1 MTIGIIGAG
10 AFGTALAVALARG
23 GRHVTLWAR
32 HPEHAAMMRET
43 ARNDRYLPGVT
54 LAENVSV
61 TAEMADLSG
70 DGIVLLATPMQ
81 QMGRMLDDWSGR
93 LDGRILVSC
102 AKGIDLSTGLGAAE
116 MIRRACPVAIPALLT
131 GPSFAADIA
140 KGLPTALTLAC
151 ADEKRGLDLQ
161 MALSTPVLRLYL
173 TDDIPG
179 AELGG
184 ALKNVIAIAAGV
196 VSGAGLGDSARAAL
210 ITRGFSEMQR
220 LAAAYGARPE
230 TLVGLS
236 GLGDLIL
243 TCGSDQ
249 SRNFRFGRA
258 LGRGEDFDP
267 AVTVEGAATA
277 TAAMTLAGRH
287 GIDMPITAMVA
298 ALVARNLS
306 VAEAMGALLN
316 RPLKRET

>member
-1 MTIGIIGAG
+1 VTIGIIGAG

-23 GRHVTLWAR
+23 GSQVTLWAR
-32 HPEHAAMMRET
+32 NADHALQMHDT
-43 ARNDRYLPGVT
+43 GRNDRYLPGVK
-54 LAENVSV
+54 LPENISV
-61 TAEMADLSG
+61 TAEMMDLAG
-70 DGIVLLATPMQ
+70 DGVVLLATPMQ
-81 QMGRMLDDWSGR
+81 QMGRMFSDWAGR
-93 LDGRILVSC
+93 LDGRVLVSC
-102 AKGIDLSTGLGAAE
+102 AKGIDLATGLGAAE
-116 MIRRACPVAIPALLT
+116 IIRRACPAAIPGLLT
-131 GPSFAADIA
+131 GPSFASDIA

-151 ADEKRGLDLQ
+151 ADEKHGESLQ
-161 MALSTPVLRLYL
+161 AALSTPVLRLYL

-196 VSGAGLGDSARAAL
+196 VAGAGLGESARAAL
-210 ITRGFSEMQR
+210 ITRGFAEMQR

-258 LGRGEDFDP
+258 LGRGETFDP
-267 AVTVEGAATA
+267 SITVEGAATA
-277 TAAMTLAGRH
+277 SAAMTLAKRH
-287 GIDMPITAMVA
+287 GIDMPVTAMVA
-298 ALVARNLS
+298 ALVARDLG